1 MGRQKIESI
10 TPAQEEV
17 MLHICEYMDFNKYAP
32 TIRELG
38 RRLNLTE
45 ASIHD
50 RLQQLIRK
58 GYLARKK
65 GSRKLK
71 IIKKILPS
79 EPVKIPVLGE
89 IPAGRPL
96 LEEESIT
103 GFINIDA
110 ALVKN
115 GSYFALR
122 VRGDSMTNAGI
133 NDKDIALIRQQPLA
147 RNGNIVAAMLNGEV
161 TLKRLKYRGNEI
173 SLTPEN
179 PAFNPIP
186 ITPGDDFRIIGI
198 MVALNPENREAK
210 K

>member
-1 MGRQKIESI
+1 
-10 TPAQEEV
+10 
-17 MLHICEYMDFNKYAP
+17 MDFNKYAP